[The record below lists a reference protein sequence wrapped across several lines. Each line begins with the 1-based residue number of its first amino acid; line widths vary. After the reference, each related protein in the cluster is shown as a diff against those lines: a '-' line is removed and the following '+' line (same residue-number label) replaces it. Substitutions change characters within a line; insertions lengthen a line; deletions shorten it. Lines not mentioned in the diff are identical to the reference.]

1 MSPSVILGV
10 NMDLHEK
17 ALRRRFQLVVGINLI
32 VHAFVIM
39 TWVGMSF
46 LFGHGPNLATLLL
59 WILYSIEIIIMLS
72 FLTIKR
78 PHEIAVN
85 QEGAYGETEVARNLF
100 SFGINTDHAL
110 LTLYGILMYGYVFFG
125 AVVLAFSFPAI
136 LLFGGLLL
144 FILNVPFLMAT
155 STLLYASINVII
167 QLGVRKKRTKILL
180 ANKNT
185 V

>member
-1 MSPSVILGV
+1 MSQNTILGV

-32 VHAFVIM
+32 VHAFVGL
-39 TWVGMSF
+39 TWVGMAL
-46 LFGHGPNLATLLL
+46 LFARGPNLPTLLL
-59 WILYSIEIIIMLS
+59 WILYLIEIVIMLS
-72 FLTIKR
+72 FLSIKR

-110 LTLYGILMYGYVFFG
+110 LTLYGILMYGYVLFG
-125 AVVLAFSFPAI
+125 AVVLALSFPAI

-144 FILNVPFLMAT
+144 FLLNGPFLMAT

-167 QLGVRKKRTKILL
+167 QVGVRRRRTQILL
-180 ANKNT
+180 ANKGT

>member
-1 MSPSVILGV
+1 MSQNTILGV

-32 VHAFVIM
+32 VHAFVCL
-39 TWVGMSF
+39 TWVGVAL
-46 LFGHGPNLATLLL
+46 LFARGPNLATMLL
-59 WILYSIEIIIMLS
+59 WILYSIEIAIMMS

-85 QEGAYGETEVARNLF
+85 QEGAYGETEVAHNLF

-125 AVVLAFSFPAI
+125 AIVIAISFPAI

-144 FILNVPFLMAT
+144 FIFNVPFLMAT
-155 STLLYASINVII
+155 STLLYASINIII
-167 QLGVRKKRTKILL
+167 QIGVRKKRTKILL
-180 ANKNT
+180 ANKGT